1 MNRIEAKEFYPV
13 LQAFAEGKII
23 ETRRKPTADN
33 KGVTKDGWFE
43 LNDWTEMKELEYWVN
58 VDYRIKPEPK
68 YRPFKDAKECWA
80 KMQKHQPFGW
90 IKGKE
95 GEHHSLITSII
106 ADEEEV
112 YINGISGFVL
122 DEIMEHYTFADGLP
136 FGVKVEE

>member
-1 MNRIEAKEFYPV
+1 MDRNQAKEFYPI

-33 KGVTKDGWFE
+33 NGVTKDGWFE
-43 LNDWTEMKELEYWVN
+43 FNDWTEMKELEYWIN

-68 YRPFKDAKECWA
+68 YRPFKYTKECWQE
-80 KMQKHQPFGW
+80 MQKHQPFGW

-106 ADEEEV
+106 ANEEEV

-136 FGVKVEE
+136 FGVKDE